1 MTLYELNQAAYANI
15 PDMTDEQIELA
26 CNNVIQPYLEACK
39 PDYYFLLLNNSEKYH
54 YYTFFVLTENCS
66 YPTII
71 KQLIECVKNIGYL
84 KSIEKNPNG
93 AIEFWIMDPKTYN
106 TNAYYFFDYQEG
118 VIEI

>member
-54 YYTFFVLTENCS
+54 YYTFFVH
-66 YPTII
+66 YH
-71 KQLIECVKNIGYL
+71 
-84 KSIEKNPNG
+84 
-93 AIEFWIMDPKTYN
+93 
-106 TNAYYFFDYQEG
+106 
-118 VIEI
+118 